1 MFKVSIIGAGFVGA
15 TAGHYIAMK
24 NLADVVLIDINE
36 GAAMGKALDLLQTG
50 PITSHCS
57 HLSGASGYEATANS
71 DVVVITAGIPRKE
84 GMSRDEL
91 LKINAQIVS
100 SAAEQ
105 AVKFSPDAI
114 FVIVTNPLDVM
125 TQLTYQVT
133 GLPSHR
139 VIGMAGV
146 LDSGRFQ
153 TFIAAELDIS
163 PVDVKA
169 MVLGGHGDLMVPLL
183 RHASV
188 NGIPALEL
196 ISEARLQELAV
207 RTTDGGAE
215 IVKHLKTGSAYYAPG
230 ASVALMVEAILQDQN
245 RLLPCSVLATGQYG
259 INDVYV
265 GLPVV
270 LGREGVKQVV
280 ELPLNSAELEALQ
293 KSAAAIAKNVATM
306 NDLIGWGKPV
316 TVAVAPENAPTL
328 VATSSPEVGSVVV
341 PSPALAP
348 TTAIAEPQE
357 PVTK

>member
-1 MFKVSIIGAGFVGA
+1 MSKVTIIGAGFVGA
-15 TAGHYIAMK
+15 TAGQYIAMK

-91 LKINAQIVS
+91 LKINAGIVS
-100 SAAEQ
+100 SAAAQ
-105 AVKFSPDAI
+105 AVKFSPNAI
-114 FVIVTNPLDVM
+114 FIVVTNPLDVM
-125 TQLTYQVT
+125 TQLTQQVT

-153 TFIAAELDIS
+153 TFIAAELGIS

-183 RHASV
+183 RHSSV

-196 ISEARLQELAV
+196 IAEARLQELAV
-207 RTTDGGAE
+207 RTRDGGAE
-215 IVKHLKTGSAYYAPG
+215 IVSYLKSGSAYYAPG
-230 ASVALMVEAILQDQN
+230 ASVAQMVETILQDQK

-259 INDVYV
+259 LNNVYV

-270 LGREGVKQVV
+270 LGRNGVERIV
-280 ELPLNSAELEALQ
+280 ELPLESSELAALQ

-306 NDLIGWGKPV
+306 NDLIGWGKAEVIEAKTAETAVVVLAAAPPA
-316 TVAVAPENAPTL
+316 AVAE
-328 VATSSPEVGSVVV
+328 SK
-341 PSPALAP
+341 
-348 TTAIAEPQE
+348 E

>member
-15 TAGHYIAMK
+15 TAGQYIAMK

-36 GAAMGKALDLLQTG
+36 GAAKGKALDLLQTG

-57 HLSGASGYEATANS
+57 NLSGASAYEATANS
-71 DVVVITAGIPRKE
+71 DVIVITAGIPRKE

-91 LKINAQIVS
+91 LKINAGIVS
-100 SAAEQ
+100 GAAEQ
-105 AVKFSPDAI
+105 AVKFSPNAI
-114 FVIVTNPLDVM
+114 FVVVTNPLDVM
-125 TQLTYQVT
+125 TQLTQQVT

-153 TFIAAELDIS
+153 TFIAAELAIS

-183 RHASV
+183 RHSSV
-188 NGIPALEL
+188 NGIPVLDL
-196 ISEARLQELAV
+196 IPEARMQELAV
-207 RTTDGGAE
+207 RTRDGGAE
-215 IVKHLKTGSAYYAPG
+215 IVGYLKSGSAYYGPG
-230 ASVALMVEAILQDQN
+230 ASVAQMVEAILQDQK

-259 INDVYV
+259 LNDVYV

-270 LGREGVKQVV
+270 LGRNGLERIV
-280 ELPLNSAELEALQ
+280 ELSLDSSELAALQ

-306 NDLIGWGKPV
+306 NELIGWGKATV
-316 TVAVAPENAPTL
+316 NEGAVVETVAAPVA
-328 VATSSPEVGSVVV
+328 VV
-341 PSPALAP
+341 
-348 TTAIAEPQE
+348 AEPAE
-357 PVTK
+357 PVSK

>member
-15 TAGHYIAMK
+15 TAGQYIAMK

-57 HLSGASGYEATANS
+57 QLSGASGYEATANS

-84 GMSRDEL
+84 GMSRDQL
-91 LKINAQIVS
+91 LKINAEIVS
-100 SAAEQ
+100 RAAEQ

-114 FVIVTNPLDVM
+114 FVVVTNPLDVM

-146 LDSGRFQ
+146 LDSARFQ

-183 RHASV
+183 RHSSV

-207 RTTDGGAE
+207 RTRDGGAE
-215 IVKHLKTGSAYYAPG
+215 IVSYLKTGSAYYAPG

-245 RLLPCSVLATGQYG
+245 RMLPCSVLATGQYG
-259 INDVYV
+259 INSVYV

-270 LGREGVKQVV
+270 LGRSGVKRIIN
-280 ELPLNSAELEALQ
+280 LPLPGSELEALQ
-293 KSAAAIAKNVATM
+293 KSAEAIEKNVEAM
-306 NDLIGWGKPV
+306 NDLIGWGKPLQIENVV
-316 TVAVAPENAPTL
+316 TELPEAV
-328 VATSSPEVGSVVV
+328 SVSV
-341 PSPALAP
+341 LAP
-348 TTAIAEPQE
+348 ASAPAKDNADPDE
-357 PVTK
+357 PVAK